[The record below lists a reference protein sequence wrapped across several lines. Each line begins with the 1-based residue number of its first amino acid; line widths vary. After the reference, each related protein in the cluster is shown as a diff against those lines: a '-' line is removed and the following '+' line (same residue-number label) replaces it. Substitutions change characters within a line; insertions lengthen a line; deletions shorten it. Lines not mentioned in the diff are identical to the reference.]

1 PPDDDTLGLPHA
13 DFRTLGGGSLKPGSQ
28 RFLFDAPG
36 TYRIRVQG
44 HLAAHWTDALAGMA
58 ISARVGRG
66 KPPCSTLTGTLIDQA
81 CLMGV
86 LTALYEMGYTLL
98 DVKRLPDATP
108 VAPAS
113 SEAGDRPAAS

>member
-1 PPDDDTLGLPHA
+1 M
-13 DFRTLGGGSLKPGSQ
+13 KPSSQ

-44 HLAAHWTDALAGMA
+44 HLAAHWTDALGGMT
-58 ISARVGRG
+58 ISAREGKG
-66 KPPCSTLTGTLIDQA
+66 KPSTSTLTGTLIDQA

-98 DVKRLPDATP
+98 YVRRLPEPLAAQPTP
-108 VAPAS
+108 TG
-113 SEAGDRPAAS
+113 AGNTANTKVVS

>member
-1 PPDDDTLGLPHA
+1 
-13 DFRTLGGGSLKPGSQ
+13 LKPGSQ

-44 HLAAHWTDALAGMA
+44 HLATHWTDALGGMA
-58 ISARVGRG
+58 IAAREGRG
-66 KPPCSTLTGTLIDQA
+66 KPPTSTLTGTLIDQA

-98 DVKRLPDATP
+98 DVKRLPELA
-108 VAPAS
+108 ASQPALT
-113 SEAGDRPAAS
+113 EAGDNKVAS

>member
-1 PPDDDTLGLPHA
+1 
-13 DFRTLGGGSLKPGSQ
+13 LKSTGQ

-44 HLAAHWTDALAGMA
+44 HLAAHWTDALGGMA
-58 ISARVGRG
+58 ISCREGRG
-66 KPPCSTLTGTLIDQA
+66 KPPSSTLTGTLIDQA

-98 DVKRLPDATP
+98 DVKRLPEPLASKARLTEACDSTP
-108 VAPAS
+108 TS
-113 SEAGDRPAAS
+113 